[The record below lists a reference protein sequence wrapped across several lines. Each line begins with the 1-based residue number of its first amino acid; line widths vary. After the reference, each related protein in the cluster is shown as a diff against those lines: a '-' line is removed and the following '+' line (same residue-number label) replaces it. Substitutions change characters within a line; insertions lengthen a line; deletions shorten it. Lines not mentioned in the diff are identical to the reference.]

1 MKKIH
6 YLIIIALA
14 LLCYAN
20 TLTLHFALDDR
31 MVILESKYTLK
42 GGWDSVKAIFT
53 EDTFTGYFG
62 SDHNIVAGGRY
73 RPMSQLTYMIE
84 CQLFGKNIKEKIG
97 DLDDYY
103 NLHNSAN
110 EAYFYETPLPF
121 VCHLMNLLY
130 FILLCLILYEVLA
143 RIFPQYDGMR
153 RSEASAPNRRS
164 EASAPKWFQSLAFI
178 AVVLFAVHPIHTEAV
193 ANVKGR
199 DEIFAMLGALAAVW
213 CSLKY
218 VDSRKWYWLILS
230 LLTFTFGIFSKE
242 NAITFLAIMPLSLYF
257 LKSDAKRPIDY
268 LITLIPM
275 LIGSIFF
282 IVVRY
287 KVLGGMMQ
295 PDMSGNILNN
305 PYVHST
311 RAQQIAT
318 TLITWGIY
326 LKLLFFPHP
335 LTHDYYPHQIAI
347 TDFSNPLVWLILAGC
362 IALVG
367 YAVWKLKKK
376 TVPAYAILFFVIT
389 FSITSNLLF
398 NVGTFMNERFVF
410 MPSAGFTLLV
420 GWWLYLLATSPIPTL
435 QKSAVGITAVVCLL
449 FGIKTF
455 TRNFTW
461 KDDFTLFLT
470 DVKTSDNSIKCNIS
484 AGGSCLQIWKKSHKE
499 RDKRDAYRYL
509 DKALK
514 LDDHALN
521 AYLLLSELAYLDE
534 NPELAFQAARN
545 ATLIDPENPQAKNLL
560 TMATNSQKAHELDPV
575 NELLNQ
581 GKIDEAWREVN
592 KILEKDP
599 NNIVAKNV
607 KGNVLGRGY
616 GRLDDAIQLFEEIVA
631 ENPDFSSSWEN
642 MGICYAIKKD
652 FPNAER
658 CLLHALELSPDND
671 NIKLNLYYMYKDKG
685 DEAEAAKYKIEN

>member
-1 MKKIH
+1 MMKNQNIH
-6 YLIIIALA
+6 RIIISVLA

-20 TLTLHFALDDR
+20 TLTLHYALDDR
-31 MVILESKYTLK
+31 MVILESKYTIQ
-42 GGWDSVKAIFT
+42 GGWESVKAIFS

-62 SDHNIVAGGRY
+62 AEHSIVAGGRY

-84 CQLFGKNIKEKIG
+84 FQLFGKDIKERIG

-103 NLHNSAN
+103 NLHNA
-110 EAYFYETPLPF
+110 EHEYYFYDTSLPF
-121 VCHLMNLLY
+121 VNHLMNLLY
-130 FILLCLILYEVLA
+130 YILLCLLIYEVLA
-143 RIFPQYDGMR
+143 RIFPQYEGK
-153 RSEASAPNRRS
+153 
-164 EASAPKWFQSLAFI
+164 KWFQSLPFL
-178 AVVLFAVHPIHTEAV
+178 AVLLFAVHPIHTEVV

-199 DEIFAMLGALAAVW
+199 DEIFAMLGSFAALW

-218 VDSRKWYWLILS
+218 IDTRKWYWLVVSFLA
-230 LLTFTFGIFSKE
+230 FTFGIFSKE
-242 NAITFLAIMPLSLYF
+242 NTITFLAVVPLALYF
-257 LKSDAKRPIDY
+257 LNNDKKRTADY
-268 LITLIPM
+268 FITLIP
-275 LIGSIFF
+275 LVIGTVFF
-282 IVVRY
+282 LWARY
-287 KVLGGMMQ
+287 KALGSMMQ
-295 PDMSGNILNN
+295 PDLTSNILNN

-318 TLITWGIY
+318 VLITWGIY

-347 TDFSNPLVWLILAGC
+347 TDFSNPLVWLLLVGS
-362 IALVG
+362 IALVAYG
-367 YAVWKLKKK
+367 IWKLKKK
-376 TVPAYAILFFVIT
+376 TVPSFGILYFIIT
-389 FSITSNLLF
+389 FSIVSNLLF

-410 MPSAGFTLLV
+410 MSSIGFTLIV

-435 QKSAVGITAVVCLL
+435 QKSAIGITAVVSLL

-521 AYLLLSELAYLDE
+521 AYLLLSELAFLDE
-534 NPELAFQAARN
+534 NYELAYQAAYN
-545 ATLIDPENPQAKNLL
+545 ATLIDPENPQGQNLL
-560 TMATNSQKAHELDPV
+560 SQAINMQKAHELDPV
-575 NELLNQ
+575 NKLLDE
-581 GKIDEAWREVN
+581 GKVDEAWQEVN

-616 GRLDDAIQLFEEIVA
+616 GRLDDAIKVFEEIVA
-631 ENPDFSSSWEN
+631 EQPDFSSAWEN
-642 MGICYAIKKD
+642 MGIAYAIKRD
-652 FPNAER
+652 FTNAER
-658 CLLHALELSPDND
+658 CLLHAHELTPDND

-685 DEAEAAKYKIEN
+685 DEAEAEKYK

>member
-31 MVILESKYTLK
+31 MVILESKYTIK
-42 GGWDSVKAIFT
+42 GGWESVKAIFT

-62 SDHNIVAGGRY
+62 SDHAIVAGGRY

-84 CQLFGKNIKEKIG
+84 FQLFGKDIRERIG

-103 NLHNSAN
+103 NLHNGDH
-110 EAYFYETPLPF
+110 EAYFYDTPLPF

-143 RIFPQYDGMR
+143 RIFPQYEGK
-153 RSEASAPNRRS
+153 
-164 EASAPKWFQSLAFI
+164 KWYQSLAFL
-178 AVVLFAVHPIHTEAV
+178 AVLLFTVHPIHTEAV

-199 DEIFAMLGALAAVW
+199 DEIFAMLGALVSLW
-213 CSLKY
+213 CSLQY
-218 VDSRKWYWLILS
+218 VDSRKWYWLVLS
-230 LLTFTFGIFSKE
+230 LIAFTFGIFSKE
-242 NAITFLAIMPLSLYF
+242 NAITFLAVVPLALYY
-257 LKSDAKRPIDY
+257 LKSDNKRPIDY
-268 LITLIPM
+268 LITLIPI
-275 LIGSIFF
+275 LIGSVFF
-282 IVVRY
+282 LIVRA
-287 KVLGGMMQ
+287 KVLGSMMQ
-295 PDMSGNILNN
+295 PDMTSNILNN

-318 TLITWGIY
+318 TLVTWGIY
-326 LKLLFFPHP
+326 LRLLFFPHP
-335 LTHDYYPHQIAI
+335 LTHDYYPRQIAI

-376 TVPAYAILFFVIT
+376 SVPAFAILFFVIT

-410 MPSAGFTLLV
+410 VASAGFTLLV
-420 GWWLYLLATSPIPTL
+420 GWWLYLLATSQPPVLRKT
-435 QKSAVGITAVVCLL
+435 AVGITGVVCLL

-455 TRNFTW
+455 TRNFAW
-461 KDDFTLFLT
+461 MDDFTLFLT
-470 DVKTSDNSIKCNIS
+470 DVKTSENSIKCNIS

-499 RDKRDAYRYL
+499 RDKRDAYKYL
-509 DKALK
+509 EKALK

-534 NPELAFQAARN
+534 NPELALQAARN
-545 ATLIDPENPQAKNLL
+545 ANLIDPENPQAKNLL
-560 TMATNSQKAHELDPV
+560 EMAGNSMKAHELDPV
-575 NELLNQ
+575 NKLLNE
-581 GKIDEAWREVN
+581 GRVDEAWREVN
-592 KILEKDP
+592 KILEKEPD
-599 NNIVAKNV
+599 NIVAKNV
-607 KGNVLGRGY
+607 RGNVLGRGY
-616 GRLDDAIQLFEEIVA
+616 GRLDDAIKVFEEIVA
-631 ENPDFSSSWEN
+631 ENPEFSSSWEN

-652 FPNAER
+652 FANAER
-658 CLLHALELSPDND
+658 CLLRALELSPDND
-671 NIKLNLYYMYKDKG
+671 NIRLNLYYMYKDKG
-685 DEAEAAKYKIEN
+685 DEASAEKYKP

>member
-1 MKKIH
+1 MMKNQNIH
-6 YLIIIALA
+6 RIIISVLA

-20 TLTLHFALDDR
+20 TLTLHYALDDR
-31 MVILESKYTLK
+31 MVILESKYTIQ
-42 GGWDSVKAIFT
+42 GGWESVKAIFS

-62 SDHNIVAGGRY
+62 AEHSIVAGGRY

-84 CQLFGKNIKEKIG
+84 FQLFGKDIKERIG

-103 NLHNSAN
+103 NLHNA
-110 EAYFYETPLPF
+110 EHEYYFYDTSLPF
-121 VCHLMNLLY
+121 VNHLMNLLY
-130 FILLCLILYEVLA
+130 YILLCLLIYEVLT
-143 RIFPQYDGMR
+143 RIFPQHEGK
-153 RSEASAPNRRS
+153 
-164 EASAPKWFQSLAFI
+164 KWFQSLPFL
-178 AVVLFAVHPIHTEAV
+178 AVLLFAVHPIHTEVV

-199 DEIFAMLGALAAVW
+199 DEIFAMLGSFAALW

-218 VDSRKWYWLILS
+218 IDTRKWYWLVVSFLA
-230 LLTFTFGIFSKE
+230 FTFGIFSKE
-242 NAITFLAIMPLSLYF
+242 NTITFLAVVPLALYF
-257 LKSDAKRPIDY
+257 LNNDKKRTADY
-268 LITLIPM
+268 FITLIP
-275 LIGSIFF
+275 LVIGTVFF
-282 IVVRY
+282 LWARY
-287 KVLGGMMQ
+287 KALGSMMQ
-295 PDMSGNILNN
+295 PDLTSNILNN

-318 TLITWGIY
+318 VLITWGIY

-347 TDFSNPLVWLILAGC
+347 TDFSNPLVWLLLVGS
-362 IALVG
+362 IALVAYG
-367 YAVWKLKKK
+367 IWKLKKK
-376 TVPAYAILFFVIT
+376 TVPSFGILYFIIT
-389 FSITSNLLF
+389 FSIVSNLLF

-410 MPSAGFTLLV
+410 MSSIGFTLIV

-435 QKSAVGITAVVCLL
+435 QKSAIGITAVVSLL

-521 AYLLLSELAYLDE
+521 AYLLLSELAFLDE
-534 NPELAFQAARN
+534 NYELAYQAAYN
-545 ATLIDPENPQAKNLL
+545 ATLIDPENPQGQNLL
-560 TMATNSQKAHELDPV
+560 SQAINMQKAHELDPV
-575 NELLNQ
+575 NKLLDE
-581 GKIDEAWREVN
+581 GKVDEAWQEVN

-616 GRLDDAIQLFEEIVA
+616 GRLDDAIKVFEEIVA
-631 ENPDFSSSWEN
+631 EQPDFSSAWEN
-642 MGICYAIKKD
+642 MGIAYAIKRD
-652 FPNAER
+652 FTNAER
-658 CLLHALELSPDND
+658 CLLHAHELTPDND

-685 DEAEAAKYKIEN
+685 DEKEAKKYQPSL

>member
-1 MKKIH
+1 MKKLH
-6 YLIIIALA
+6 RLIITVLVTLI
-14 LLCYAN
+14 YAN
-20 TLTLHFALDDR
+20 TLTLHYALDDR

-62 SDHNIVAGGRY
+62 AEHAIVAGGRY

-84 CQLFGKNIKEKIG
+84 TQLFGKHIKEKIG

-103 NLHNSAN
+103 NLHNAAN
-110 EAYFYETPLPF
+110 EDYFYETPLP
-121 VCHLMNLLY
+121 VVNHLMNLIY
-130 FILLCLILYEVLA
+130 YILLCLLIYEVLA
-143 RIFPQYDGMR
+143 RIFPQY
-153 RSEASAPNRRS
+153 E
-164 EASAPKWFQSLAFI
+164 EKKWFQSLPFL
-178 AVVLFAVHPIHTEAV
+178 AVLLFAVHPIHTEVV

-199 DEIFAMLGALAAVW
+199 DEIFAMLGAFAALW

-218 VDSRKWYWLILS
+218 VDTRKWYWLVVS
-230 LLTFTFGIFSKE
+230 LLAFTFGIFSKE
-242 NAITFLAIMPLSLYF
+242 NTITFLAVLPLALYYCHNEN
-257 LKSDAKRPIDY
+257 KRTADY
-268 LITLIPM
+268 FITLIP
-275 LIGSIFF
+275 LVLGSAFF
-282 IVVRY
+282 LWARY
-287 KVLGGMMQ
+287 KALGSMMQ
-295 PDMSGNILNN
+295 PDLTANILNN

-318 TLITWGIY
+318 VLITWGIY

-367 YAVWKLKKK
+367 YGIWKLKKK
-376 TVPAYAILFFVIT
+376 TVPAFGILYFIVT
-389 FSITSNLLF
+389 FSIVSNLLF

-410 MPSAGFTLLV
+410 MSSIGFTLIV
-420 GWWLYLLATSPIPTL
+420 GWWLYLLATSSVPAL
-435 QKSAVGITAVVCLL
+435 QKTAVGITTAVCLL

-470 DVKTSDNSIKCNIS
+470 DVKTSNNSIKCNIS
-484 AGGSCLQIWKKSHKE
+484 AGGSCLQIWKKSQKE

-509 DKALK
+509 EKALK

-521 AYLLLSELAYLDE
+521 AYLLLSELASLDE
-534 NPELAFQAARN
+534 NPELAYQAAYN
-545 ATLIDPENPQAKNLL
+545 ATLIDPENPQGQNLL
-560 TMATNSQKAHELDPV
+560 RQATNMKKAHELDPV
-575 NELLNQ
+575 NKLLDE
-581 GKIDEAWREVN
+581 GKVDDAWREVN
-592 KILEKDP
+592 AILEKDP

-616 GRLDDAIQLFEEIVA
+616 GRLDDAIKIFEEIVA
-631 ENPDFSSSWEN
+631 EQPDFSSAWEN
-642 MGICYAIKKD
+642 MGIAYAIKRD
-652 FPNAER
+652 FTNAER
-658 CLLHALELSPDND
+658 CLLHAHELSPDND
-671 NIKLNLYYMYKDKG
+671 NIRLNLYYMYTDKG
-685 DEAEAAKYKIEN
+685 DTAEAAKYR

>member
-1 MKKIH
+1 MKKQTIH
-6 YLIIIALA
+6 RIIIATLA
-14 LLCYAN
+14 FLVYAN

-31 MVILESKYTLK
+31 MVILESKYTIK
-42 GGWDSVKAIFT
+42 GGWESVKGIFT

-62 SDHNIVAGGRY
+62 SDHAIVAGGRY

-84 CQLFGKNIKEKIG
+84 FQLFGKDIRERIG

-103 NLHNSAN
+103 NLHNGDH
-110 EAYFYETPLPF
+110 EAYFYDTPLPF

-143 RIFPQYDGMR
+143 RIFPQHEG
-153 RSEASAPNRRS
+153 A
-164 EASAPKWFQSLAFI
+164 KWYQSLAFI
-178 AVVLFAVHPIHTEAV
+178 AVLLFAVHPIHTEAV

-199 DEIFAMLGALAAVW
+199 DEIFAMLGAVAALW

-218 VDSRKWYWLILS
+218 VDTRKWYWLILS
-230 LLTFTFGIFSKE
+230 LLAFTFGIFSKE
-242 NAITFLAIMPLSLYF
+242 NAITFLAVVPLALYY
-257 LKSDAKRPIDY
+257 LQSDSKRPIDY
-268 LITLIPM
+268 FITLIPI
-275 LIGSIFF
+275 LIGSVFF
-282 IVVRY
+282 LIVRA
-287 KVLGGMMQ
+287 KVLGSMMQ
-295 PDMSGNILNN
+295 PDMTSNILNN

-311 RAQQIAT
+311 RAEQIAT

-347 TDFSNPLVWLILAGC
+347 TDFSNPLVWLILVGC

-367 YAVWKLKKK
+367 YAIWKLRKK
-376 TVPAYAILFFVIT
+376 TVPAFAILFFIIT

-410 MPSAGFTLLV
+410 VASAGFTLLV
-420 GWWLYLLATSPIPTL
+420 GWWIFQLATTKTPAL
-435 QKSAVGITAVVCLL
+435 QKTAVGITGVICLL

-470 DVKTSDNSIKCNIS
+470 DVKTSENSIKCNIS

-499 RDKRDAYRYL
+499 RDKRNAYNYL

-534 NPELAFQAARN
+534 RPDLALQSAQN
-545 ATLIDPENPQAKNLL
+545 AMLIDPENPQAQNLL
-560 TMATNSQKAHELDPV
+560 EMASNSQKAHELDPV

-581 GKIDEAWREVN
+581 GKVDEAWREVN
-592 KILEKDP
+592 KILEKEPD
-599 NNIVAKNV
+599 NIVAKNV

-616 GRLDDAIQLFEEIVA
+616 GRLDDAIKIFEEIVA
-631 ENPDFSSSWEN
+631 EHPDFSSSWEN

-652 FPNAER
+652 FDNAER

-685 DEAEAAKYKIEN
+685 DEASAAKYKK